1 MNVSPNR
8 GIHSMPPYLAP
19 FSSHCSATVA
29 KLNQMNYALHQT
41 RSMNLFRR
49 TPTAQKIGVG
59 SKVKIKL
66 KQNIFRKKNPIYN
79 SLWSDSIYEVSDYD
93 CKEWPIVYKIK
104 EFPNKTFYSYQ
115 LLKMTYSD
123 PILTSGNQSP
133 MSKIKVLDIE
143 HTNSYLRSL
152 NKIPSHHEIKYRIMK
167 NGNQEL
173 VDAKDLLFFKKIY
186 GNDILEYSSFFQDKN
201 NISYVL

>member
-1 MNVSPNR
+1 MNTSPNR
-8 GIHSMPPYLAP
+8 GIHNFPSYLVH

-41 RSMNLFRR
+41 RSMNLF
-49 TPTAQKIGVG
+49 TKIPTREKIGIG
-59 SKVKIKL
+59 SKVKIKP

-79 SLWSDSIYEVSDYD
+79 SLWSDSIYEISDYD
-93 CKEWPIVYKIK
+93 CTKWPIIYKIK
-104 EFPNKTFYSYQ
+104 EFPNKLFYSYQ
-115 LLKMTYSD
+115 LLKIANSE
-123 PILTSGNQSP
+123 PILTSGNSP
-133 MSKIKVLDIE
+133 MSKIKVLNIE

-152 NKIPSHHEIKYRIMK
+152 KLIPSHHEIKYRIMK

-186 GNDILEYSSFFQDKN
+186 GKDILEYSPFFQNEN
-201 NISYVL
+201 NVSYIL